1 MSEDFILSQLKN
13 IVGNAYV
20 TKDLDAYL
28 VKPRNSDEIQKI
40 IQIANKYK
48 FPIFTKICDEEF
60 HGINDIMPGD
70 VLLDFSRMNTI
81 HNLDIKSRSITI
93 EPGVSFLQL
102 QKELKKYELR
112 AMNPIG
118 LPASVSVLNSY
129 VERIPLLS
137 APRPLLVN
145 GWQCILAMDVVL
157 PSGEIL
163 NTGASS
169 FVDVKKLF
177 FWPFG
182 CGPDLSRVF
191 TAGQGTMGIV
201 TKATI
206 KVKKIPQLRKILFIR
221 FDNIQNAVDA
231 LYKIQRIE
239 IGEECILVNNFN
251 FSVWLTENPAD
262 QKSFIKTTPQ
272 WTLLLCLAGPEEK
285 IKYQEEDLEDLG
297 VEPEIN
303 LERLADEVLKE
314 FYNPQKISKLL
325 EYKSICR
332 KVCFYTTL
340 NRIPEINIKIYDV
353 IRQNNYP
360 LEEVGVFI
368 TPIELGHASFVEYYI
383 YADAKN
389 QNEKE
394 RVEKLY
400 FELYQLIVNLGGN
413 IDRPNKRIAEIVYS
427 KNPTFYN
434 FLKSVKNQLDPSDI
448 INPKKLL
455 IEKGN
460 I

>member
-1 MSEDFILSQLKN
+1 LSEDFVLSQLIN

-20 TKDLDAYL
+20 LKDLDAYI
-28 VKPRNSDEIQKI
+28 VKPRNVDEIQNI
-40 IQIANKYK
+40 VQIAIKYK
-48 FPIFTKICDEEF
+48 FPIFTKTCDEEF
-60 HGINDIMPGD
+60 HGINDIMPFG
-70 VLLDFSRMNTI
+70 VFLDFSRMNKI

-102 QKELKKYELR
+102 QKELKKFELR
-112 AMNPIG
+112 AMNPLG

-137 APRPLLVN
+137 APKPLLAN

-163 NTGASS
+163 KTGASS
-169 FVDVKKLF
+169 YVDVKKLF

-206 KVKKIPQLRKILFIR
+206 KLKKIPKLRKLLFIR
-221 FDNIQNAVDA
+221 FDNIENAVDA

-239 IGEECILVNNFN
+239 IGEECLLVNNFN
-251 FSVWLTENPAD
+251 FSVWLSKNSID
-262 QKSFIKTTPQ
+262 QKSFIEKIPQ

-285 IKYQEEDLEDLG
+285 IKYQKEDLEDIG
-297 VEPEIN
+297 VQPEVN
-303 LERLADEVLKE
+303 LEKFADEILKE
-314 FYNPQKISKLL
+314 FNSPQKISKLL
-325 EYKSICR
+325 KYKSICR
-332 KVCFYTTL
+332 KISFYTTL
-340 NRIPEINIKIYDV
+340 NRVPEINVKIYDV
-353 IRQNNYP
+353 LRENNYP

-368 TPIELGHASFVEYYI
+368 SPIELGHASFVEYYL

-389 QNEKE
+389 QSEKE

-400 FELYQLIVNLGGN
+400 FELYQLILNLGGN
-413 IDRPNKRIAEIVYS
+413 IDRPNKRIAEIIYS

-455 IEKGN
+455 I
-460 I
+460 

>member
-1 MSEDFILSQLKN
+1 MSEDFVLSQLIN

-20 TKDLDAYL
+20 LKDLDAYI
-28 VKPRNSDEIQKI
+28 VKPRNVDEIQNI
-40 IQIANKYK
+40 VQIAIKYK
-48 FPIFTKICDEEF
+48 FPIFTKTCDEEF
-60 HGINDIMPGD
+60 HGINDIMPFG
-70 VLLDFSRMNTI
+70 VFLDFSRMNKI

-102 QKELKKYELR
+102 QKELKKFELR
-112 AMNPIG
+112 AMNPLG

-137 APRPLLVN
+137 APKPLLAN

-163 NTGASS
+163 KTGASS
-169 FVDVKKLF
+169 YVDVKKLF

-206 KVKKIPQLRKILFIR
+206 KLKKIPKLRKLLFIR
-221 FDNIQNAVDA
+221 FDNIENAVDA

-239 IGEECILVNNFN
+239 IGEECLLVNNFN
-251 FSVWLTENPAD
+251 FSVWLSKNSID
-262 QKSFIKTTPQ
+262 QKSFIEKIPQ

-285 IKYQEEDLEDLG
+285 IKYQKEDLEDIG
-297 VEPEIN
+297 VQPEVN
-303 LERLADEVLKE
+303 LEKFADEILKE
-314 FYNPQKISKLL
+314 FNSPQKISKLL
-325 EYKSICR
+325 KYKSICR
-332 KVCFYTTL
+332 KISFYTTL
-340 NRIPEINIKIYDV
+340 NRVPEINVKIYDV
-353 IRQNNYP
+353 LRENNYP

-368 TPIELGHASFVEYYI
+368 SPIELGHASFVEYYL

-389 QNEKE
+389 QSEKE

-400 FELYQLIVNLGGN
+400 FELYQLILNLGGN
-413 IDRPNKRIAEIVYS
+413 IDRPNKRIAEIIYS

-455 IEKGN
+455 I
-460 I
+460 

>member
-1 MSEDFILSQLKN
+1 MSEDFVLSQLIN

-20 TKDLDAYL
+20 VKDLDAYI
-28 VKPRNSDEIQKI
+28 VKPRNVDEIQNI
-40 IQIANKYK
+40 VQIAIKYK
-48 FPIFTKICDEEF
+48 FPIFTKTCDEEF
-60 HGINDIMPGD
+60 HGINDIMPFG
-70 VLLDFSRMNTI
+70 VFLDFSRMNKI

-102 QKELKKYELR
+102 QKELKKFELR
-112 AMNPIG
+112 AMNPLG

-137 APRPLLVN
+137 APKPLLAN

-163 NTGASS
+163 KTGASS
-169 FVDVKKLF
+169 YVDVKKLF

-206 KVKKIPQLRKILFIR
+206 KLKKIPKLRKLLFIR
-221 FDNIQNAVDA
+221 FDNLENAVDA

-239 IGEECILVNNFN
+239 IGEECLLVNNFN
-251 FSVWLTENPAD
+251 FSVWLSKNSID
-262 QKSFIKTTPQ
+262 QKSFIEKIPQ

-285 IKYQEEDLEDLG
+285 IKYQEEDLEDIG
-297 VEPEIN
+297 VQPEVN
-303 LERLADEVLKE
+303 LEKFADEILKE
-314 FYNPQKISKLL
+314 FNSPQKISKLL
-325 EYKSICR
+325 KYKSICR
-332 KVCFYTTL
+332 KVSFYTTL
-340 NRIPEINIKIYDV
+340 NRVPEINVKIYDV
-353 IRQNNYP
+353 LRENNYP

-368 TPIELGHASFVEYYI
+368 SPIELGHASFVEYYL

-389 QNEKE
+389 QSEKE

-400 FELYQLIVNLGGN
+400 FELYQLILNLGGN

-455 IEKGN
+455 I
-460 I
+460 